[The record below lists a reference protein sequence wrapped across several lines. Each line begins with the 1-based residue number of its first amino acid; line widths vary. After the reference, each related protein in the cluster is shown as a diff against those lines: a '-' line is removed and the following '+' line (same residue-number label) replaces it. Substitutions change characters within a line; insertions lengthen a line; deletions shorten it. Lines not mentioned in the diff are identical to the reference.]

1 MGQMPE
7 SDDHR
12 LLAEFVRDRSETAF
26 TELVRRYAGLVHS
39 TAFRFCGNPHH
50 AEEITQSVFV
60 ILARK
65 AGTLSPRVVVSG
77 WLYQTARL
85 TAANFVKGEMRR
97 RRREQEAVMQSNLL
111 ETGSTAWGKIA
122 PLLDDAMGALGET
135 DRNAVLLRYFENRT
149 SSEIGVALRMNEE
162 TARKRVNRAL
172 EKLRHFFVKRGVTV
186 SSAALSGAISANSVQ
201 PISAF
206 MVKSISAVAL
216 AKGATA
222 SASTLTLIK
231 GALKIMAWTKAK
243 TAIVTGVV
251 VLFTAGTATVVVE
264 KVAHANSLKQRL
276 PDGSV
281 LSLDKVSFGDRLAV
295 QFGITGQN
303 AANNPLVKPP
313 FFRQFRCVVHG
324 ETGIDFVEE
333 FLPAPG
339 IKKLSGGK
347 INTMPQTSI
356 SVQTSMFPRD
366 SKWLWFRVEKSET
379 NNPYG
384 PWQTVAEFKVPNPAR
399 TANNPW
405 VASPTP
411 ITNSVDGMKFVLD
424 EVTVET
430 RPFSPRDIW
439 NHVVTVPTKVFD
451 HGVLLTNWGAVYNQ
465 MADASGNWN
474 PILQRHRSLDPRYVW
489 KLDMDFEP
497 QSNFKAE
504 NMVTVN
510 LPRAG
515 SKISTEVMGQPV
527 TISWDGT
534 WIGTDMPTNQPDLA
548 LKFIGAADTQGNEMP
563 NPSGSWNQDRFT
575 EGNFMVQRDG
585 VMSMGDVRP
594 TKLTFAVV
602 PNIHTTFYVQPRL
615 VIEKAK

>member
-12 LLAEFVRDRSETAF
+12 VLAEFVRDRSETAF

-65 AGTLSPRVVVSG
+65 AETLSPRVVVSG

-111 ETGSTAWGKIA
+111 ETGSTDWEKIA

-222 SASTLTLIK
+222 STSTLTLIK

-243 TAIVTGVV
+243 TAIVAGVV
-251 VLFTAGTATVVVE
+251 VLLAAGTATVTVKEFNEHRVYSWQLPHFASTNFMNTLAIVHSVVEQTAPQVRIVPTIHPHGLIDFPCSVGGISAQWIDGKIVTHTNPVQFLGLGITVHEMVQLAYMDWGDDRHTLFTTPLPQGLYDSIANLPHGAPEALQSEIKRKFGLVGTWRMVETNVLLLKRVNPDVHGFKPTGSLMREMNLNTNSVGGPMTYEEGMAEKDVSTRSNDVFRETMYRFNSTPAILIKWNNLEDVFNLPIIDETGLTNRYDFATTFVFNIPKRGAFGNPDKEMWRKVLVEQLGLELVPARRPVRMLVVE
-264 KVAHANSLKQRL
+264 K
-276 PDGSV
+276 
-281 LSLDKVSFGDRLAV
+281 
-295 QFGITGQN
+295 
-303 AANNPLVKPP
+303 
-313 FFRQFRCVVHG
+313 
-324 ETGIDFVEE
+324 
-333 FLPAPG
+333 
-339 IKKLSGGK
+339 
-347 INTMPQTSI
+347 
-356 SVQTSMFPRD
+356 
-366 SKWLWFRVEKSET
+366 
-379 NNPYG
+379 
-384 PWQTVAEFKVPNPAR
+384 
-399 TANNPW
+399 
-405 VASPTP
+405 
-411 ITNSVDGMKFVLD
+411 
-424 EVTVET
+424 
-430 RPFSPRDIW
+430 
-439 NHVVTVPTKVFD
+439 
-451 HGVLLTNWGAVYNQ
+451 
-465 MADASGNWN
+465 
-474 PILQRHRSLDPRYVW
+474 
-489 KLDMDFEP
+489 
-497 QSNFKAE
+497 
-504 NMVTVN
+504 
-510 LPRAG
+510 
-515 SKISTEVMGQPV
+515 
-527 TISWDGT
+527 
-534 WIGTDMPTNQPDLA
+534 
-548 LKFIGAADTQGNEMP
+548 
-563 NPSGSWNQDRFT
+563 
-575 EGNFMVQRDG
+575 
-585 VMSMGDVRP
+585 
-594 TKLTFAVV
+594 
-602 PNIHTTFYVQPRL
+602 
-615 VIEKAK
+615 AK

>member
-1 MGQMPE
+1 MSEPDN
-7 SDDHR
+7 S
-12 LLAEFVRDRSETAF
+12 LIAEFNARRSEDAF
-26 TELVRRYAGLVHS
+26 AALVRQHVNLVFATALRQVGDAG
-39 TAFRFCGNPHH
+39 A
-50 AEEITQSVFV
+50 AEEITQNVFV
-60 ILARK
+60 ALAQAAGKLGSHPTIAGWLHQTALNKSREWLRGELRRRKREQVAVNLDLAR
-65 AGTLSPRVVVSG
+65 AEGDSVWSPLV
-77 WLYQTARL
+77 
-85 TAANFVKGEMRR
+85 
-97 RRREQEAVMQSNLL
+97 
-111 ETGSTAWGKIA
+111 
-122 PLLDDAMGALGET
+122 PLLDEALLELREPDRQAVILHFMEGQTFHEVGSALGVGE
-135 DRNAVLLRYFENRT
+135 DA
-149 SSEIGVALRMNEE
+149 
-162 TARKRVNRAL
+162 ARKRVNRCL
-172 EKLRHFFVKRGVTV
+172 DQLTHFFRRRGFAPPALAAGTPLFALSSHAAPTGLAASATTAGLAAVH
-186 SSAALSGAISANSVQ
+186 SAAS
-201 PISAF
+201 
-206 MVKSISAVAL
+206 
-216 AKGATA
+216 T
-222 SASTLTLIK
+222 STLTLIK

-295 QFGITGQN
+295 QFGITGKN
-303 AANNPLVKPP
+303 AETNPLVKPP

-333 FLPAPG
+333 FSPAPG
-339 IKKLSGGK
+339 IKKLSGGNIK
-347 INTMPQTSI
+347 TMPQTSI
-356 SVQTSMFPRD
+356 SVQTSIFPRD

-384 PWQTVAEFKVPNPAR
+384 PWQTVAEFKIPNPAHP
-399 TANNPW
+399 ANHPW

-411 ITNSVDGMKFVLD
+411 ITNSVGGMEFVLD

-430 RPFSPRDIW
+430 RPFTPRDIW

-451 HGVLLTNWGAVYNQ
+451 HGVLLTNWGAVFDQ

-497 QSNFKAE
+497 QSNFTAE
-504 NMVTVN
+504 NMATVN

-534 WIGTDMPTNQPDLA
+534 WIGADMPTNRPDLA
-548 LKFIGAADTQGNEMP
+548 LKFVGAADTQGNEML
-563 NPSGSWNQDRFT
+563 NPSGSWNQYRFT
-575 EGNFMVQRDG
+575 EGDFMVQRDG
-585 VMSMGDVRP
+585 VMSMVDVRP

-602 PNIHTTFYVQPRL
+602 PNIHATFYVQPRL
-615 VIEKAK
+615 VVEKAK

>member
-1 MGQMPE
+1 MPE
-7 SDDHR
+7 PDDIA
-12 LLAEFVRDRSETAF
+12 LLKQYAEENSEAAF
-26 TELVRRYAGLVHS
+26 AGLVTRYVNLVYS
-39 TAFRFCGNPHH
+39 AALRSVGNAH
-50 AEEITQSVFV
+50 AAAEITQAVFI

-65 AGTLSPRVVVSG
+65 AKLLGAKTVLCG

-85 TAANFVKGEMRR
+85 TAANYLRTEIRR
-97 RRREQEAVMQSNLL
+97 QRREQEAYMQAILNEPES
-111 ETGSTAWGKIA
+111 EVWRQIA
-122 PLLDDAMGALGET
+122 PLLDDAMGRLGEK
-135 DRNAVLLRYFENRT
+135 DRNAIVLRFFENKNL
-149 SSEIGVALRMNEE
+149 SEVGLALGVSEDAAKM
-162 TARKRVNRAL
+162 RVNRAL
-172 EKLRHFFVKRGVTV
+172 EKLRKIFSKRGVT
-186 SSAALSGAISANSVQ
+186 LSGAIIAGAVSANSVHAA
-201 PISAF
+201 PVALA
-206 MVKSISAVAL
+206 KTISAVAL
-216 AKGATA
+216 AKGAAA

-243 TAIVTGVV
+243 TAIVTCVV

-276 PDGSV
+276 LDGSV

-295 QFGITGQN
+295 QFGITGNN

-313 FFRQFRCVVHG
+313 FFRQFRCVIHG
-324 ETGIDFVEE
+324 ETGIEYAEE

-339 IKKLSGGK
+339 IKKLSGGN

-356 SVQTSMFPRD
+356 SVQTSIFPRD

-399 TANNPW
+399 IANNPW
-405 VASPTP
+405 VASPIP
-411 ITNSVDGMKFVLD
+411 ITNSVDGMEFVLD

-451 HGVLLTNWGAVYNQ
+451 HGVLLTNWGAVYDQ

-474 PILQRHRSLDPRYVW
+474 PILQRHRSLDPGYVW
-489 KLDMDFEP
+489 KLEMDFEP
-497 QSNFKAE
+497 QSNFTAE
-504 NMVTVN
+504 NMATVN

-534 WIGTDMPTNQPDLA
+534 WIDADMPTNRPDLA
-548 LKFIGAADTQGNEMP
+548 LKFVGAADAQGNEML
-563 NPSGSWNQDRFT
+563 NPSGGGSQYRFR
-575 EGNFMVQRDG
+575 EGDFLVQRDG
-585 VMSMGDVRP
+585 MMSMVDVRP

-615 VIEKAK
+615 VVEKAK